1 MSIHLPTELRS
12 DVWDEE
18 DEQCRKNWFS
28 ASNAMRVY
36 SSYLDLDCDR
46 NGMLSRKV
54 SACLSTAY
62 STYCIHLPTYRLP
75 TAYLKEFSEY
85 GMGTLTEVFV
95 NRVFQVGD

>member
-1 MSIHLPTELRS
+1 MHARALTFRRS

-46 NGMLSRKV
+46 NGMLSR
-54 SACLSTAY
+54 
-62 STYCIHLPTYRLP
+62 R
-75 TAYLKEFSEY
+75 EFAEY

-95 NRVFQVGD
+95 NRIFQECQTYNGEMDYK